1 MAPQRRG
8 ALRAP
13 EGSGASERRRPCSTK
28 NVRAPWEVQ
37 RKWLRTTVL
46 GACAV
51 LTGLLLWSSL
61 GGDDGVTE
69 VLAHRGEIL
78 PGRFI
83 EVPCSEDYDSHRRFE
98 GCSPRKCGRG
108 ITDTVITRDEA
119 QRIRSIAEKG
129 LSLGGSDGGA
139 SILDLHS
146 GALSV
151 GKHFVNLYR
160 YFGDKIQTVFSEED
174 FQLYR
179 DVRQKVQLTI
189 AQAFGIS
196 ASSLHLTKP
205 TFFSRINSTQ
215 ARTAHDE
222 YWHVHVDKPSVA
234 PAAAGGLSS
243 GLPAPPPCSSSSWED
258 LLTTPD
264 PLDFPSLL
272 CSRSV
277 MLTSCRRSPSLPVLQ
292 PPHPPTPLHTHGLG
306 MLPGETCLG
315 RHPRAAMCSGDPG
328 HPSCP

>member
-98 GCSPRKCGRG
+98 GRRCSLGLGKSL
-108 ITDTVITRDEA
+108 TRTPNVM
-119 QRIRSIAEKG
+119 RLRCVG
-129 LSLGGSDGGA
+129 LSLQRRG
-139 SILDLHS
+139 
-146 GALSV
+146 V
-151 GKHFVNLYR
+151 G
-160 YFGDKIQTVFSEED
+160 
-174 FQLYR
+174 
-179 DVRQKVQLTI
+179 VRGVQ
-189 AQAFGIS
+189 
-196 ASSLHLTKP
+196 
-205 TFFSRINSTQ
+205 
-215 ARTAHDE
+215 
-222 YWHVHVDKPSVA
+222 
-234 PAAAGGLSS
+234 
-243 GLPAPPPCSSSSWED
+243 
-258 LLTTPD
+258 
-264 PLDFPSLL
+264 
-272 CSRSV
+272 
-277 MLTSCRRSPSLPVLQ
+277 
-292 PPHPPTPLHTHGLG
+292 
-306 MLPGETCLG
+306 
-315 RHPRAAMCSGDPG
+315 
-328 HPSCP
+328 